1 VKTIPLRVAVPAP
14 GMPGAR
20 GGASWQA
27 AQLWASPHRLGFMAG
42 SLMLVVSSLW
52 WWGVQTGRVWP
63 AAVLP
68 WAHSPSLAHAVLMTF
83 SFMPLFFTGF
93 LFTAGPKWLGLP
105 PVRARRLLPSLLPML
120 AGWGVYLIGVHQLA
134 PLAGL
139 GLAAVAW
146 GWTAFTG
153 RFWRLVRASDLPDR
167 LHAQVVAVASTA
179 GAAALWLAAAGHVA
193 GHEAA
198 VRVALAIGLWWFI
211 APVYAAVLHRMIPFF
226 TASAMPGLDA
236 WRPMWLMW
244 TWVACLVLQVPLGW
258 PGVPPVLKTGVDVF
272 AAVLLLWL
280 AVRWGLVQSL
290 KVRLLAM
297 LHIGFAWLG
306 VGFALQ
312 AAGWTLAGLHAITMG
327 FLGSTLLAMVTRVSC
342 GHGGRTLAADNFA
355 WAAFLGLQAAV
366 LLRIAGALLETS
378 PWPIWLA
385 ATLWMAVMLA
395 WGIRH
400 MGWYGRPRAD
410 GRPG

>member
-1 VKTIPLRVAVPAP
+1 
-14 GMPGAR
+14 
-20 GGASWQA
+20 
-27 AQLWASPHRLGFMAG
+27 MAE
-42 SLMLVVSSLW
+42 
-52 WWGVQTGRVWP
+52 
-63 AAVLP
+63 
-68 WAHSPSLAHAVLMTF
+68 
-83 SFMPLFFTGF
+83 
-93 LFTAGPKWLGLP
+93 
-105 PVRARRLLPSLLPML
+105 ARRLLPSLLPML

-244 TWVACLVLQVPLGW
+244 TWVACLVLARDGGQ
-258 PGVPPVLKTGVDVF
+258 D
-272 AAVLLLWL
+272 A
-280 AVRWGLVQSL
+280 LVELYQ
-290 KVRLLAM
+290 
-297 LHIGFAWLG
+297 
-306 VGFALQ
+306 
-312 AAGWTLAGLHAITMG
+312 
-327 FLGSTLLAMVTRVSC
+327 RVSV
-342 GHGGRTLAADNFA
+342 GQDFDTELQRLFGLTERQLTRQWQQRLRGLAAA
-355 WAAFLGLQAAV
+355 HA
-366 LLRIAGALLETS
+366 
-378 PWPIWLA
+378 
-385 ATLWMAVMLA
+385 
-395 WGIRH
+395 
-400 MGWYGRPRAD
+400 AD
-410 GRPG
+410 GA